1 MLNPV
6 ASFCIYWVEM
16 LIAYTYFCGIFE
28 KRFSDRKITSIGFL
42 IYSICSVLNLIS
54 GNNTTLN
61 LCASVLATELFALYC
76 YRGKLIQTIF
86 YAFLLFVMNGTLEV
100 ITISFSTFITG
111 YAFLDYNN
119 NLLLFFFEAISSK
132 GIYYLA
138 VLVTIKILN
147 PMGNDS
153 RVPLN
158 FLIYPIVSTCSLLVF
173 WRVCAQP
180 WCPRQIQLLMAI
192 VGGCLFVSSVIL
204 FVTYSR
210 QAEKDAEAIQMKSE
224 LDRLQTERSY
234 YQILDQQNQQ
244 LMIYAHDTKKHLAA
258 IQALNDDSRINSY
271 VTELSRQLADYTHNC
286 HSGNKLLDVMI
297 HKYIIDCEM
306 RGIQFEYDVKVC
318 NLSQLDDMDL
328 VAILGNLMDNAV
340 TAAEHASEKVIS
352 LNTVHRN
359 SYSVII
365 ISNSCD
371 VPPSLLGDHL
381 ISTKIDAGAHGF
393 GLKSVEKAIGKYQGD
408 YDWEYD
414 AEEKVFTVT
423 VMIEDKIGYK
433 RAKHT

>member
-1 MLNPV
+1 
-6 ASFCIYWVEM
+6 
-16 LIAYTYFCGIFE
+16 
-28 KRFSDRKITSIGFL
+28 
-42 IYSICSVLNLIS
+42 
-54 GNNTTLN
+54 
-61 LCASVLATELFALYC
+61 
-76 YRGKLIQTIF
+76 
-86 YAFLLFVMNGTLEV
+86 
-100 ITISFSTFITG
+100 
-111 YAFLDYNN
+111 
-119 NLLLFFFEAISSK
+119 
-132 GIYYLA
+132 
-138 VLVTIKILN
+138 
-147 PMGNDS
+147 
-153 RVPLN
+153 
-158 FLIYPIVSTCSLLVF
+158 
-173 WRVCAQP
+173 
-180 WCPRQIQLLMAI
+180 
-192 VGGCLFVSSVIL
+192 
-204 FVTYSR
+204 
-210 QAEKDAEAIQMKSE
+210 
-224 LDRLQTERSY
+224 
-234 YQILDQQNQQ
+234 
-244 LMIYAHDTKKHLAA
+244 
-258 IQALNDDSRINSY
+258 
-271 VTELSRQLADYTHNC
+271 
-286 HSGNKLLDVMI
+286 MI

-340 TAAEHASEKVIS
+340 TAAEHASEKVLS